1 MAKKLD
7 YKQIAADI
15 VRLVGGTENIETVA
29 HCMTRLRFVLKDLDK
44 ADQEALKK
52 VDAVLGVTYASGQ
65 FMVIMG
71 QNLLPVYEH
80 VVADF
85 SLAKGENSE
94 VNLDSNLNKKA
105 KQKLTPKSIGVGA
118 LTFVQG
124 SVTPMVQGLVAG
136 GLLKVVLLLA
146 TLCVPD
152 FANTSTYQ
160 ILSGVA
166 DSIYFFMPIF
176 VAFGAAKKLGST
188 PAYAM
193 ISAAALMHGNYTAL
207 VAAGEPV
214 TMFGIPVRLMN
225 YSSSLLPALLLA
237 ILACYIERAL
247 NKLIPGIFKNLLV
260 GLGTITI
267 TAIFGFTIIAPI
279 GNYVGVYIASGIGF
293 IAYHAAPLAIAIQAF
308 FMPFMIMAGM
318 HICVAPFMVQYMA
331 DMTYDDVFR
340 PAIVVHNMAE
350 GGACLGAALRVKDPA
365 LRSEMLGIAFGC
377 IVGGVTE
384 PAIYGVCLKYKRPM
398 YAVMIGGAAAGLCMG
413 FLGAR
418 AYTMGYSSI
427 LALPIFGDTMIA
439 AGISILVAIV
449 LTAILAFIFGL
460 DESAAKQ

>member
-15 VRLVGGTENIETVA
+15 VRLVGGTENIQTVA

-44 ADQEALKK
+44 ADQAALKK

-65 FMVIMG
+65 FMVILG
-71 QNLLPVYEH
+71 QNLLPVYDH
-80 VVADF
+80 VVGDF
-85 SLAKGENSE
+85 SLSQGENSTA
-94 VNLDSNLNKKA
+94 NLDPQL
-105 KQKLTPKSIGVGA
+105 KQKTKLTPKSIGVA
-118 LTFVQG
+118 VLTFIQA

-136 GLLKVVLLLA
+136 GLLKVALLLA
-146 TLCVPD
+146 TLAVPS
-152 FANTSTYQ
+152 FEGSATYQ

-166 DSIYFFMPIF
+166 DAIYFFMPIF

-193 ISAAALMHGNYTAL
+193 ISAAALLHGNYTAL

-214 TMFGIPVRLMN
+214 TMFGLPVRLMT

-237 ILACYIERAL
+237 IFACYIEKAL
-247 NKLIPGIFKNLLV
+247 NRIIPGIFKNLLV

-267 TAIFGFTIIAPI
+267 TAVFGFTIIAPI
-279 GNYVGVYIASGIGF
+279 GNYIGSYIAAAIGF

-350 GGACLGAALRVKDPA
+350 GGACLGAALRVKDA
-365 LRSEMLGIAFGC
+365 TLRSEMFGIAFGC

-384 PAIYGVCLKYKRPM
+384 PAIYGVNLKCKKPM
-398 YAVMIGGAAAGLCMG
+398 YAVMIGGAVAGLCMG

-418 AYTMGYSSI
+418 AYTMGYSSV

-439 AGISILVAIV
+439 AAISIVVAIV
-449 LTAILAFIFGL
+449 LSAVLAFIFGL
-460 DESAAKQ
+460 DESVDKQ